1 MFLIQ
6 GLLSWVSLQVTQYN
20 ALMSSVIPPD
30 PPRGARLA
38 VGLFFFLNGALFAH
52 WVSRIPAVKAQLVL
66 DEAQLGLTLLA
77 MAVGAMASFPLTGW
91 AIGRWGS
98 RLPTGVGLLLMALG
112 LWLAGLAPTQLL
124 LGLALL
130 VMGMGN
136 GGVDVAMNAQAV
148 EVEKRYQRP
157 ILSSFHALWTLGALT
172 GASVGAGLTAL
183 GWPVPLHFGLVVV
196 MTVLTAL
203 WFARNLLVVPPV
215 SSRDPIFAWPPRPLW
230 AVGFLTFFAA
240 VAEGAMADWTAV
252 YMRTSLNTSE
262 ALAAVGYACFAVAM
276 LAARLLGDGLKQ
288 RIGAQGIALS
298 GGLLAA
304 GGLALGLW
312 SQDLVLTLLGF
323 ALVGWGV
330 AGAFPL
336 AFSRAGHIQEVPQG
350 LAMASVATLGYTGF
364 LLGPPMIG
372 FLAHQTSLQFALGAV
387 VVAGLAVALLAPSL
401 RE

>member
-1 MFLIQ
+1 
-6 GLLSWVSLQVTQYN
+6 
-20 ALMSSVIPPD
+20 
-30 PPRGARLA
+30 
-38 VGLFFFLNGALFAH
+38 
-52 WVSRIPAVKAQLVL
+52 
-66 DEAQLGLTLLA
+66 
-77 MAVGAMASFPLTGW
+77 
-91 AIGRWGS
+91 
-98 RLPTGVGLLLMALG
+98 
-112 LWLAGLAPTQLL
+112 
-124 LGLALL
+124 
-130 VMGMGN
+130 
-136 GGVDVAMNAQAV
+136 
-148 EVEKRYQRP
+148 
-157 ILSSFHALWTLGALT
+157 
-172 GASVGAGLTAL
+172 
-183 GWPVPLHFGLVVV
+183 
-196 MTVLTAL
+196 
-203 WFARNLLVVPPV
+203 
-215 SSRDPIFAWPPRPLW
+215 
-230 AVGFLTFFAA
+230 
-240 VAEGAMADWTAV
+240 MADWTAV

-364 LLGPPMIG
+364 LLGPPIIG
-372 FLAHQTSLQFALGAV
+372 FLAHQTSLQLALGAV